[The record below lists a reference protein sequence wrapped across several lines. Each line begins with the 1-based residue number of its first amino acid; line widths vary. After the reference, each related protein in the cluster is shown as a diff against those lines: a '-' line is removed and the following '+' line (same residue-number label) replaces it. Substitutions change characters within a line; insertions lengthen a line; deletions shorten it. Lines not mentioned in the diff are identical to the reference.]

1 MASCGE
7 MKKGQVYACA
17 DCGFEVEVVKECKCD
32 HEAACQPEHDHCC
45 DFQCCGKPM
54 TLK

>member
-7 MKKGQVYACA
+7 MKKGQVYVCA

-32 HEAACQPEHDHCC
+32 HDSACQPDKEHCC
-45 DFQCCGKPM
+45 GLECCGKPM